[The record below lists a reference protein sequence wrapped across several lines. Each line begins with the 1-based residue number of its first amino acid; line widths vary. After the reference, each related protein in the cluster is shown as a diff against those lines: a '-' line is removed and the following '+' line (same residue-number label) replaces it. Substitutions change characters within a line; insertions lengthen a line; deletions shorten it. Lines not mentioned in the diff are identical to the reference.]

1 MSSKFSIYIL
11 PLVIKKN
18 VFHFNNKKT
27 DRFTKLNFKSYV
39 YRMSF
44 FFKSQALS
52 TEIANLEK

>member
-1 MSSKFSIYIL
+1 MSSKFSIHIL

-18 VFHFNNKKT
+18 VFYFNNKK

-44 FFKSQALS
+44 FKSRALS